1 MCGRRSRV
9 SLKRLGVTLLLLLAV
24 SLPCFSLDEAESQEL
39 NRILTSLETSY
50 RNIQAL
56 YEQQD
61 RQISG
66 LQSSLNLLQ
75 QDTTRFGQELN
86 SAMEMQESLTG
97 SMETLEMSS
106 RSWEEPLQSL
116 ESSLNAMEGQVRLY
130 KGLAIGGIV
139 VSVSLGLTI
148 GLVVLFNSLGWL
160 S

>member
-9 SLKRLGVTLLLLLAV
+9 SLRRLGVTLLLLLAV

-39 NRILTSLETSY
+39 SRILTSLETSY
-50 RNIQAL
+50 RNIQTL

-61 RQISG
+61 MQISG
-66 LQSSLNLLQ
+66 LQNSLNLLQ

-106 RSWEEPLQSL
+106 RNWEEPLQSL
-116 ESSLNAMEGQVRLY
+116 ESSLNAMEGQVRIY

-139 VSVSLGLTI
+139 LSASLGISI

-160 S
+160 